1 MRLMSINKRTFYYAL
16 YDTKEPILDE
26 YGNATG
32 QYTVKYHNPKKIAA
46 NISAAK
52 GETSTRQ
59 FGDSEDYD
67 RVIALEDPNTPI
79 NEYAVLWIDSAP
91 KTDKKGV
98 LLTDSDGAILTPWD
112 YVVKK
117 VARGLHSASIAVSK
131 VNVNG

>member
-1 MRLMSINKRTFYYAL
+1 MRLMTSNKRTFYYAL

-26 YGNATG
+26 YGNNTG
-32 QYTVKYHNPKKIAA
+32 QYTVKYHNPKKILA

-59 FGDSEDYD
+59 FGDSEEYD

-79 NEYAVLWIDSAP
+79 NEYAVLWIDSVP
-91 KTDKKGV
+91 QTDRSGT
-98 LLTDSDGAILTPWD
+98 LATDDDGAILTPWD
-112 YVVKK
+112 YVVRK
-117 VARGLHSASIAVSK
+117 VARGLHSTSLAVSK

>member
-1 MRLMSINKRTFYYAL
+1 MRLMASNKRTFYYAL

-32 QYTVKYHNPKKIAA
+32 QYMVKYHKPKKASA

-52 GETSTRQ
+52 GEVSARQ
-59 FGDSEDYD
+59 FGNNEEYD
-67 RVIALEDPNTPI
+67 RVIALEDQNTPI
-79 NEYAVLWIDSAP
+79 NEYAVLWIDSMP
-91 KTDKKGV
+91 ELDKTGA
-98 LLTDSDGAILTPWD
+98 LLTDVDGAILTPWD

-117 VARGLHSASIAVSK
+117 VARGLYSTSIAVSK